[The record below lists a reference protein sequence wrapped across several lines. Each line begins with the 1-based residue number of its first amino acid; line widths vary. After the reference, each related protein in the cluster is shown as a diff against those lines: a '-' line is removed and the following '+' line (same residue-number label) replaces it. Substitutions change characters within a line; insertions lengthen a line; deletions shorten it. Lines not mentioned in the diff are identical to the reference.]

1 MGCGCSNLF
10 NDYVYFQMTETNST
24 IQNQHKNS
32 SKVLM
37 TGKKKVQPVLTKW
50 LLFLSV
56 GWAGETLFVRLSLGP
71 AVWLEVLW
79 PGKGMAIFGLWKGS
93 CWDRAAL
100 DHRVWAHA
108 RGRESHLPSW
118 ASHWGQPSWPVWQG
132 HGEVYR
138 EHSTLLLGELTSAPR
153 VCYPWLSR
161 PGGLAWARLTAPA
174 TRDLIQ
180 AACSASLS
188 SRQSRL
194 PLGIHVSFSLVY

>member
-71 AVWLEVLW
+71 AV
-79 PGKGMAIFGLWKGS
+79 
-93 CWDRAAL
+93 
-100 DHRVWAHA
+100 
-108 RGRESHLPSW
+108 
-118 ASHWGQPSWPVWQG
+118 
-132 HGEVYR
+132 
-138 EHSTLLLGELTSAPR
+138 
-153 VCYPWLSR
+153 
-161 PGGLAWARLTAPA
+161 
-174 TRDLIQ
+174 
-180 AACSASLS
+180 
-188 SRQSRL
+188 
-194 PLGIHVSFSLVY
+194 